1 MLHGFDDYP
10 IHQTPAPL
18 LHPATDSPNAYDRFF
33 FNGYRAD
40 GSVFFALALG
50 VYPNRRVMDAAFSVI
65 RDGVQHNLRASR
77 LCPTDRT
84 RTEVGPISVEII
96 EPMLSHRIT
105 VAGSADS
112 GPSELRDHGIS
123 AELTWTSISP
133 AIEEPRFIHATG
145 TVMRFDYT
153 RLTQFGSWS
162 GWIELDGERIEIG
175 GPEGAV
181 VGCRDRSWGIRSVG
195 SPIPGPAGA
204 PQFFWIWAPSV
215 FDDACT
221 HFALNQE
228 GDGRAWHQSGA
239 ATPRLDV
246 SRVLRGEDAEADR
259 AVVLDPSRVHRGNIA
274 EVEISWQPGT
284 RWAERITTRLHR
296 WEAPTVE
303 VTYEPILRFQMSGI
317 GYMHPE
323 WGHGM
328 WRQDLDV
335 TRDQIVLSEVD
346 PESIT
351 GIHIQALSV
360 ARWGDRVGLG
370 TVEQLVIGPHAP
382 TGLTGVVT
390 GSAGAGL

>member
-10 IHQTPAPL
+10 LHQTPAPF
-18 LHPATDSPNAYDRFF
+18 LHPVTDSPNAYDRFF

-77 LCPTDRT
+77 LCPIDRT
-84 RTEVGPISVEII
+84 RTEVGPIAVEII
-96 EPMLSHRIT
+96 EPMLSHRII
-105 VAGSADS
+105 VGGSSQGD
-112 GPSELRDHGIS
+112 DHGIR

-133 AIEEPRFIHATG
+133 AIEEPRFTHATG
-145 TVMRFDYT
+145 TVIRFDYT

-175 GPEGAV
+175 GPDGAV

-195 SPIPGPAGA
+195 APIPGPPAI
-204 PQFFWIWAPSV
+204 PQFFWIWAPSI

-228 GDGRAWHQSGA
+228 ADGRAWHQSGA

-246 SRVLRGEDAEADR
+246 SRVLRGEDADADR

-284 RWAERITTRLHR
+284 RWAEKIITRLHR

-303 VTYEPILRFQMSGI
+303 VTYEPMLRFQMSGI

-328 WRQDLDV
+328 WRKELDV
-335 TRDQIVLSEVD
+335 TRDQIVLDEVD

-360 ARWGDRVGLG
+360 ARWGDRVGIG
-370 TVEQLVIGPHAP
+370 TVEQMVLGTHTP
-382 TGLTGVVT
+382 TGLSGVVT
-390 GSAGAGL
+390 GFTTPGP